1 MNAKK
6 YEIGFKSSGIQ
17 TYQIL
22 TNDEEV
28 CISRISSILLAV
40 RHSIIEL
47 VHNQAFMQTFYD

>member
-1 MNAKK
+1 MPKK
-6 YEIGFKSSGIQ
+6 YEIGFKNSGIQ

-22 TNDEEV
+22 TNNDEV
-28 CISRISSILLAV
+28 CIPSLSSILLAV